1 MPPRTEFSRREYV
14 DYRAPAPVVEEPIV
28 HKPQVQPAPIVFKG
42 ECNRYYET
50 KRNGRITQ
58 VWLVE
63 VRKNQAVIKDKESD
77 KHTRKMSLAEFV
89 KFYA

>member
-14 DYRAPAPVVEEPIV
+14 DYRAAPQVEEPIV
-28 HKPQVQPAPIVFKG
+28 HKPQVQPPPIVFNG
-42 ECNRYYET
+42 DCNRFYET
-50 KRNGRITQ
+50 KRNGRIIK

-63 VRKNQAVIKDKESD
+63 VRKDQAVIKDAEAD

>member
-1 MPPRTEFSRREYV
+1 MSPRTEFSRREYV
-14 DYRAPAPVVEEPIV
+14 DHREAPVAEPVV
-28 HKPQVQPAPIVFKG
+28 HKPQVQPPPVKFTG

-77 KHTRKMSLAEFV
+77 KHTRKLSLAEFV

>member
-1 MPPRTEFSRREYV
+1 MSPRTEFSRREYV
-14 DYRAPAPVVEEPIV
+14 DYRAPAPVEEPIV
-28 HKPQVQPAPIVFKG
+28 HKPQVQPPPIVFKG

-50 KRNGRITQ
+50 KRNGRIIK

-63 VRKNQAVIKDKESD
+63 VRKDQAVIKDAEAD